1 MQSQSSKLLAVA
13 KTWAMPEVFCL
24 SILIAFIKLEGIAS
38 ASIAPGF
45 YFLLASVLL
54 MTYLLQR
61 LHIPESSHH
70 KNRKSAIAYLTA
82 ACILLIPA
90 NILPIMT
97 VSTARGTTNSTILSG
112 VAELVRHGAWGI
124 ASIVFI
130 ASILVPFGKI
140 GGLGWLLL
148 NSKNHANKSFKNRVY
163 RTIDFIGR
171 WSMLD
176 IFLIGVL
183 TSLIEFGTLASI
195 SPGPAAPAFAATV
208 ILTVIAVERFPNEPL
223 A

>member
-24 SILIAFIKLEGIAS
+24 SILIAFIKLEGVAS

-61 LHIPESSHH
+61 LPIPESSHH

-90 NILPIMT
+90 NTLPIMT
-97 VSTARGTTNSTILSG
+97 ISTVQGTSNSTILSG
-112 VAELVRHGAWGI
+112 VAELARHGAWGI
-124 ASIVFI
+124 ATIVFI

-148 NSKNHANKSFKNRVY
+148 NSKNQTNQSFKNKLY

-195 SPGPAAPAFAATV
+195 SPGPAAPAFAAAV
-208 ILTVIAVERFPNEPL
+208 ILTVIAVERFQHETL
-223 A
+223 S